1 LTKKD
6 LKLENLA
13 MWGHIYYILKTKRC
27 KMGWLVGPKK
37 QVQMEFETENVDNPP
52 QFFEEGADGL
62 LVGSTSYNECQ
73 MRFVY
78 R

>member
-1 LTKKD
+1 
-6 LKLENLA
+6 
-13 MWGHIYYILKTKRC
+13 
-27 KMGWLVGPKK
+27 MGWLVGPKK

-73 MRFVY
+73 MGFVY
-78 R
+78 RWWADSFLLFYSFKLMGPKLLTSE